1 MSVISYFSRTGLK
14 RNYSSTSDESDVSIS
29 TENDSKKQEKKCMNT
44 VVEDSDMAVQAALDN
59 ISKRLDTLA
68 TKVDVEQIKDE
79 VKCLTKTFMEKL
91 EKLEGRLFDT
101 EVKAE
106 KLESEV
112 KSLKKVNE
120 TATGIIKQQDRRI
133 RQNQREL
140 NDLQQYSRRWNLRVF
155 KVPEKE
161 ETAADC
167 TSNVCA
173 IFSDEVGI
181 PITAS
186 NIEVAHRTGQR
197 SSARARP
204 ILVRFFD
211 RKERDSVII
220 SRRNMPI
227 TKCSERR
234 VNILLQC
241 RCGVQM
247 GKFLP
252 R

>member
-1 MSVISYFSRTGLK
+1 MISSYFSRTGLK
-14 RNYSSTSDESDVSIS
+14 RNHSSTSDESDVSIS
-29 TENDSKKQEKKCMNT
+29 TENDSKKQEKKRMKT
-44 VVEDSDMAVQAALDN
+44 VVQDSDMAVQTALDN

-68 TKVDVEQIKDE
+68 TKVDVEQMRDE

-91 EKLEGRLFDT
+91 EKLEGRLFET

-120 TATGIIKQQDRRI
+120 TATGMIKQQDRRI
-133 RQNQREL
+133 KQNEREL
-140 NDLQQYSRRWNLRVF
+140 HDLQQYSRRWNLRVF

-161 ETAADC
+161 KETAADC

-186 NIEVAHRTGQR
+186 DIEVASGQDNAAAPEQGPFLCDSSIVRRETASSPADATSRTKVL
-197 SSARARP
+197 SS
-204 ILVRFFD
+204 
-211 RKERDSVII
+211 
-220 SRRNMPI
+220 
-227 TKCSERR
+227 
-234 VNILLQC
+234 
-241 RCGVQM
+241 
-247 GKFLP
+247 GKT
-252 R
+252 